1 MATRPKQKPRQPTGE
16 PLHDEPMGLLE
27 HIEELRRRLLISLI
41 ALAIG
46 TAVGLIF
53 GERVLRFLT
62 TPIGGLEQLQ
72 SIEITENVG
81 VFMRVSL
88 LTGFVVALP
97 VIFYEL
103 LIFVLR
109 GLTPQETRS
118 VLLAIPAAV
127 LLFLG
132 GAAFAYYILLPTAI
146 PFLTSFLGVETRPR
160 LSNYVSFI
168 SGLIFWL
175 GISFEM
181 PLLVHILARFRIV
194 TAGFLLKQWRY
205 ALIVIAVVAAIITPT
220 VDPVNMAL
228 MMAPLIAL
236 FFLSI
241 LFAWLAAPRNA

>member
-1 MATRPKQKPRQPTGE
+1 
-16 PLHDEPMGLLE
+16 MGLLE

-109 GLTPQETRS
+109 GLTPRETRS

-132 GAAFAYYILLPTAI
+132 GAAFAYYILLPTAL

-181 PLLVHILARFRIV
+181 PLLVYILARFRIV

-205 ALIVIAVVAAIITPT
+205 ALIVIAVIAAMITPT

-241 LFAWLAAPRNA
+241 LFAWLAAPRKA

>member
-1 MATRPKQKPRQPTGE
+1 MATRPTQKPHQPTGE
-16 PLHDEPMGLLE
+16 PLHDEPMGLLD

-109 GLTPQETRS
+109 GLTPRETRS

-181 PLLVHILARFRIV
+181 PLLVYILARFRIV

-241 LFAWLAAPRNA
+241 LFAWLAAPRKA